1 MRQES
6 VTSALVL
13 GSTAPDPRPLKSS
26 VTFFQRHKKQ
36 AAKIPMLTLPNMEVC
51 IVTGYYNL
59 KYHFSISPPKKRVHR
74 RMLCCNRYLLFAFH
88 NGLSWFIV
96 SKTNFYSR
104 PYHAFKAPLWRQTYC
119 RHPTDFFLLFFPF
132 SFPSRVNGT
141 HTRHTHITSKRCCNP
156 CVTVLN

>member
-13 GSTAPDPRPLKSS
+13 GSTAPEAGSK
-26 VTFFQRHKKQ
+26 
-36 AAKIPMLTLPNMEVC
+36 KIPVLTLPNMEVC

-104 PYHAFKAPLWRQTYC
+104 PYHAFKAPLRRQTYC
-119 RHPTDFFLLFFPF
+119 RHLTGFFFFFPLE
-132 SFPSRVNGT
+132 G
-141 HTRHTHITSKRCCNP
+141 
-156 CVTVLN
+156 